1 VGKTDMVRWFKRF
14 LFVLV
19 VGFCLFYL
27 VNQPEGAA
35 AAVRNVIDALGRAI
49 SSIFTFFTTLAS

>member
-1 VGKTDMVRWFKRF
+1 MVRWFKRF

-27 VNQPEGAA
+27 VNQPAGAA

-49 SSIFTFFTTLAS
+49 SSIITFFTTLAS